1 MLTRRAT
8 LAVIAVLGFPFA
20 ADAQGFPSR
29 SITIIVPYPPGGPVD
44 TLARLIAQESAGDL
58 NQPIVVENRPGGS
71 GVIGTQ
77 AVARAEPD
85 GHMLVLGTNQTH
97 ATNQSLIKN
106 CPYDAVKDFVP
117 VAGIAAMPHV
127 LVVRNS
133 LPLTS
138 VGDVVAMARAKPGSL
153 TFGSTGN
160 GSGAHLA
167 GELFK
172 TKAGIDML
180 HVPFKGLSPM
190 LTELLADRIDM
201 SIAPLPGLIGQQIES
216 GTIRALG
223 LARAER
229 VPQLAAVPTFAESG
243 VPGVEA
249 DAWSALFAPARTP
262 APIIE
267 RLYLAIATALS
278 KDSVRAVMAKQG
290 IPAALKSPAEVA
302 AMLPAE
308 VQKWAAVIKASNLVM
323 E

>member
-8 LAVIAVLGFPFA
+8 LAGLAALGFPFA

-44 TLARLIAQESAGDL
+44 ALARLIAQETAGDL

-133 LPLTS
+133 LALTS
-138 VGDVVAMARAKPGSL
+138 VGDVVAMAKAKPGSL

-323 E
+323 D